1 MHSGQ
6 IDVFS
11 VESVPE
17 APHVHLKHKAVLIQ
31 AAEKATVVK
40 VEHGQVYV
48 QDEDVLTAHSLLE
61 GQKKAADGDAA
72 QSQGAEA
79 SSLQESQDTG
89 VTVAYK
95 PPATPI
101 DPSKVTI
108 RDLEMYEDLMK
119 GQAVPAISNITAARE
134 IGRAHV

>member
-1 MHSGQ
+1 M
-6 IDVFS
+6 
-11 VESVPE
+11 
-17 APHVHLKHKAVLIQ
+17 
-31 AAEKATVVK
+31 VK

-61 GQKKAADGDAA
+61 GQKKAADGDAT
-72 QSQGAEA
+72 QSQGEEA
-79 SSLQESQDTG
+79 SSLQESQDAGATA
-89 VTVAYK
+89 AYK

-119 GQAVPAISNITAARE
+119 G
-134 IGRAHV
+134 